1 MVKENIL
8 VLGFNSTTTDSG
20 GCVPETLEKLSYT
33 VVDVTEDEMWQMVGE
48 HLQRARLARK
58 WKPMNVERAG
68 GPSYKTV
75 QAIEAGD
82 VGAVESL
89 HKCARALSL
98 SLVDILTAVLA
109 SRETPLSPEAAHVVR
124 KFSETTIA
132 GRQALLS
139 VANAVPPAVSTPG
152 TPPRPA
158 GATAPVAHR
167 PRRPAR
173 LASTRRTSE

>member
-1 MVKENIL
+1 
-8 VLGFNSTTTDSG
+8 
-20 GCVPETLEKLSYT
+20 VPETLEKLSYT

-58 WKPMNVERAG
+58 WKPMDVERAG
-68 GPSYKTV
+68 GPTYKTV
-75 QAIEAGD
+75 QAIEAGEA
-82 VGAVESL
+82 GAVESF
-89 HKCARALSL
+89 HKCARALNL

-139 VANAVPPAVSTPG
+139 VANALPPAASTSGTVPKPADAASPG
-152 TPPRPA
+152 AR
-158 GATAPVAHR
+158 R
-167 PRRPAR
+167 QRRPGRPGAM
-173 LASTRRTSE
+173 RRTAE